1 MSFKSFVDNK
11 VMNYGEE
18 DKEDKKYKKGYG
30 RKEFKKDVADAVEP
44 VMKAKMKGMKKKSSS
59 AMKKYSK
66 SSYAKM
72 STKDL
77 RKLLTDK
84 KKALLKKS
92 GFPESGL
99 PRSKEEMIN
108 LCIKLKRKRW

>member
-1 MSFKSFVDNK
+1 MDYKA
-11 VMNYGEE
+11 E
-18 DKEDKKYKKGYG
+18 DAEDKKYKKGYG

-44 VMKAKMKGMKKKSSS
+44 VLKKGKKPRKKKGKLPPQFANQEAAPVKKKSRS
-59 AMKKYSK
+59 A
-66 SSYAKM
+66 YAKM
-72 STKDL
+72 STKEL

-108 LCIKLKRKRW
+108 LCVRLKRKRW

>member
-1 MSFKSFVDNK
+1 
-11 VMNYGEE
+11 MNYQAE
-18 DKEDKKYKKGYG
+18 DAEDKKYKKGYG

-44 VMKAKMKGMKKKSSS
+44 MLKKKGKKKKGKMPPQF
-59 AMKKYSK
+59 AKAEAPMKKKYSK

-72 STKDL
+72 STKEL

-108 LCIKLKRKRW
+108 LCVKLKRKRW